1 MRRTPASDARAQAIS
16 GCRALAALS
25 GRSARDRRFQY
36 RHEVHSARRRHHRP
50 GWCKSFFERK
60 TGQAPLGFA
69 GYRGSLGSAVNI
81 SSPIT
86 RLSSLGYERVGQAL
100 RLCLRFLVKIKAVP
114 ARTCTARELGLDLGE
129 QTLNTKGA
137 GLHGWLVARVDESE
151 ITGLAATKLWID
163 FSKQREG
170 PAGTGLLQLLYG
182 LSGQPLPPTAKAP
195 RASRIR
201 FSTS

>member
-1 MRRTPASDARAQAIS
+1 M
-16 GCRALAALS
+16 
-25 GRSARDRRFQY
+25 
-36 RHEVHSARRRHHRP
+36 
-50 GWCKSFFERK
+50 
-60 TGQAPLGFA
+60 
-69 GYRGSLGSAVNI
+69 
-81 SSPIT
+81 
-86 RLSSLGYERVGQAL
+86 GYERVGQAL
-100 RLCLRFLVKIKAVP
+100 RFCLRFLIKIKAVP

-137 GLHGWLVARVDESE
+137 GLHGWLVAIDESE

-182 LSGQPLPPTAKAP
+182 LSGQPLPPTAKAA